1 MVPFG
6 KLMNSKET
14 KQMQDELGKTVS
26 TDFAAYYQS
35 SAKKLHEWVDPLST
49 VEIWRKPYPYGN
61 SIGHLLLHL
70 TGNLN
75 YYIGAR
81 IANTGYVRNRD
92 LEFTDR
98 NLKPKEELLKNFDTA
113 IEMVVTTIKK
123 QTEADWFATYTAER
137 SDATDRLMMVLNCAG
152 HLYHHV
158 GQIIY
163 LSKELARQRAASA

>member
-1 MVPFG
+1 
-6 KLMNSKET
+6 
-14 KQMQDELGKTVS
+14 MQNELGKTVS
-26 TDFAAYYQS
+26 SDFNAYYQS
-35 SAKKLHEWVDPLST
+35 IAKKVHEWVEPLST
-49 VEIWRKPYPYGN
+49 AEIWRRPYPYGN

-92 LEFTDR
+92 LEFTDPSP
-98 NLKPKEELLKNFDTA
+98 KPKQELLKNFDVAIDMVTA
-113 IEMVVTTIKK
+113 TLGK
-123 QTEADWFATYTAER
+123 QEAGDWAAPYSAER
-137 SDATDRLMMVLNCAG
+137 SDAKDRFMMVLICAG
-152 HLYHHV
+152 HLYHHL